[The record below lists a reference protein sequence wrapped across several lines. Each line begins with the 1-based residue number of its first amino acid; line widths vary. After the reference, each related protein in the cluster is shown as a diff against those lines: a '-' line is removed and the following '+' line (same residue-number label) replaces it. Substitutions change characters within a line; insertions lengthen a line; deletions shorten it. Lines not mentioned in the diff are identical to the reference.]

1 MRRYLSLA
9 AVLVV
14 LAALAYGASVY
25 LGGRQQ
31 VHTDNAYTSG
41 DIIGIAAQLDD
52 VIVWMGA
59 EEGDYVEQGQELIV
73 LDGGTPKNLLAQ
85 AQSELARTV
94 REVAALQR
102 RAQRKAAEFA
112 EADAHYRL
120 ARNEAARRQQ
130 LAKRSMISKEE
141 VELSVL
147 RMEEARAA
155 AESDRQ
161 ELAEAQARAGTMPVA
176 EHPRVLTAAALARGR
191 FAEVNKTRIVAPVS
205 GHIAK
210 RFVSPGDL
218 IKAGKPLLQLVQL
231 DRVWVEA
238 NFKETQLRDLRIGQP
253 AKLVSDLYGE
263 DLVYEGRVTGIGAGT
278 GAAFALLPAQ
288 NATGNWLKIVQR
300 VPVRIELQRDGVRAH
315 PLPLGTS
322 LNVTIDTGNRDGL
335 RLTEAPAP
343 KPVDVSPAYQYW
355 RAGAHQMVAEIIAA
369 NLPPGAEA
377 SRPPAGADGL
387 SARGR

>member
-1 MRRYLSLA
+1 MRRYLGLIAVLAVLA
-9 AVLVV
+9 AV
-14 LAALAYGASVY
+14 AYGASRY
-25 LGGRQQ
+25 LGGRQL
-31 VHTDNAYTSG
+31 VHTDNAYTMG
-41 DIIGIAAQLDD
+41 DIISVAAQLDD
-52 VIVWMGA
+52 VILWMGA
-59 EEGDYVEQGQELIV
+59 EEGDYVEQGQELVV
-73 LDGGTPKNLLAQ
+73 LDGGMPKNLLAQ

-102 RAQRKAAEFA
+102 RAQRKAAEYA

-120 ARNEAARRQQ
+120 ARNEAERRQQ
-130 LAKRSMISKEE
+130 LARRNMIAKEE

-147 RMEEARAA
+147 RMEEAKAA

-161 ELAEAQARAGTMPVA
+161 ELAEAQARAGAMPVA
-176 EHPRVLTAAALARGR
+176 QHPRVLTAAALARGR
-191 FAEVNKTRIVAPVS
+191 FAEVNKTRIVAPVA

-210 RFVSPGDL
+210 RFASPGDL

-253 AKLVSDLYGE
+253 ARLVSDLYGDE
-263 DLVYEGRVTGIGAGT
+263 VVYEGRVIGIGAGT

-300 VPVRIELQRDGVRAH
+300 VPVRIELVGGGVREH

-322 LNVTIDTGNRDGL
+322 LNVTVDTSDRTGP
-335 RLTEAPAP
+335 RLTQAPAP
-343 KPVDVSPAYQYW
+343 KPVDVSPAYRYW
-355 RAGAHQMVAEIIAA
+355 RDGAHEMVAEIIAA
-369 NLPPGAEA
+369 NLPAAERSA
-377 SRPPAGADGL
+377 PAVDGL
-387 SARGR
+387 SARDR

>member
-1 MRRYLSLA
+1 MRRYLGLIAVLVALA
-9 AVLVV
+9 AV
-14 LAALAYGASVY
+14 AYGANRY

-31 VHTDNAYTSG
+31 VHTDNAYTTG

-52 VIVWMGA
+52 VILWMGA
-59 EEGDYVEQGQELIV
+59 EEGDYVAQGQELIV

-102 RAQRKAAEFA
+102 RAQRKAAEYA

-120 ARNEAARRQQ
+120 ARSEAKRRQQ
-130 LAKRSMISKEE
+130 LARRNMISREE
-141 VELSVL
+141 VELAVL
-147 RMEEARAA
+147 RMEEAQAA

-191 FAEVNKTRIVAPVS
+191 FAEVNKTRIVAPVA

-210 RFVSPGDL
+210 RFASPGDL

-253 AKLVSDLYGE
+253 ARLVSDLYGDE
-263 DLVYEGRVTGIGAGT
+263 VVYEGRVTGIGAGT

-300 VPVRIELQRDGVRAH
+300 VPVRIELVGERVREH

-322 LNVTIDTGNRDGL
+322 LNVTVDTGDRQGP
-335 RLTEAPAP
+335 RLTRAPAP
-343 KPVDVSPAYQYW
+343 RPVDVSPAYRYW
-355 RAGAHQMVAEIIAA
+355 RDGAQQMVAEIIAA
-369 NLPPGAEA
+369 NLPA
-377 SRPPAGADGL
+377 SARPAVATDGL
-387 SARGR
+387 SARGQ